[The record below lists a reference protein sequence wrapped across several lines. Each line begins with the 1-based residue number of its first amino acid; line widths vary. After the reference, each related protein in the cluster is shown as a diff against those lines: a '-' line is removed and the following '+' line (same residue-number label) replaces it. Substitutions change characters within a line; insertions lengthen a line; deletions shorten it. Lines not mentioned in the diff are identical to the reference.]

1 MLPLNFYLRKQDFC
15 QTQRIYNFGKNQQVM
30 RLTPASLI
38 GKPVR
43 IRRSPATVMAS
54 RLQDVTEAM
63 LWEGAARR

>member
-1 MLPLNFYLRKQDFC
+1 MLPLIFFC
-15 QTQRIYNFGKNQQVM
+15 VSRIFGKRAEYIILEKSTGDAVN
-30 RLTPASLI
+30 PASLI

-54 RLQDVTEAM
+54 RLQNVTEAK